1 MMIARWH
8 IEARFGHKQAAI
20 DLLARWREEIG
31 SQIGWTAD
39 KVRIATGS
47 IGALES
53 TIELEAEVADLA
65 ELNDAFE
72 KFGAI
77 EAHKA
82 WSKEIEPYVVS
93 GTPHWQIFR
102 LV

>member
-1 MMIARWH
+1 MIARWH
-8 IEARFGHKQAAI
+8 IEARFGHKQTVI
-20 DLLARWREEIG
+20 DLLKRWNEEIG
-31 SQIGWTAD
+31 SQIGWTED
-39 KVRIATGS
+39 KIRIVTGS

-53 TIELEAEVADLA
+53 TIESEVTIADLT
-65 ELNDAFE
+65 ELDNSFE
-72 KFGAI
+72 KLGAI

-102 LV
+102 VV